1 MKTDDLVAALAV
13 DLPPTGVARLR
24 TGVGLV
30 LIPSALLALVGVWLM
45 LGFRPDLA
53 AAVGG
58 PTFWA
63 KAAYTILAA
72 GIGFWLLD
80 RAGRP
85 GAEVRGPLILVAI
98 AGVTVVLAGAV
109 SLMMTPEDARMA
121 AIMGRSA
128 RVCPTNIASLSLLA
142 APLILFAARRFAPL
156 RPGLA
161 GAATGLLA
169 GGLAATVYGLH
180 CPEHTAAFVAV
191 WYTLGM
197 AIPVAVGALL
207 GRLVWRW

>member
-1 MKTDDLVAALAV
+1 MKTDDLVAALAT
-13 DLPPTGVARLR
+13 DLPSTGVARLR
-24 TGVGLV
+24 SGLGLS
-30 LIPSALLALVGVWLM
+30 LIPAAVLALVGVWLM
-45 LGFRPDLA
+45 LGLRPDLA
-53 AAVGG
+53 AAMAG

-72 GIGFWLLD
+72 SVGFWLLD

-85 GAEVRGPLILVAI
+85 GADVRAPLIALGAAAI
-98 AGVTVVLAGAV
+98 TVMLAGGL
-109 SLMMTPEDARMA
+109 SLIMTPETGRMA
-121 AIMGRSA
+121 AVMGGSA
-128 RVCPTNIASLSLLA
+128 RVCPTNVAGLSVLA
-142 APLILFAARRFAPL
+142 APLILFAARRFAPP

-180 CPEHTAAFVAV
+180 CPEHTVAFVAV

-197 AIPVAVGALL
+197 AIPVAVGAAI
-207 GRLVWRW
+207 GRWVWRW

>member
-1 MKTDDLVAALAV
+1 MKTDDLIAALAA
-13 DLPPTGVARLR
+13 DLPATGVSRLR
-24 TGVGLV
+24 ANLGLV
-30 LIPSALLALVGVWLM
+30 LIPSALAALIGVWLIF
-45 LGFRPDLA
+45 GFRSDLMTA
-53 AAVGG
+53 MMG

-85 GAEVRGPLILVAI
+85 GADLRGPLILLA
-98 AGVTVVLAGAV
+98 ATVVTAILAGTANII
-109 SLMMTPEDARMA
+109 MTPGAARMA
-121 AIMGRSA
+121 AVMGRSA
-128 RVCPTNIASLSLLA
+128 TDCPFSIASLSLLA
-142 APLILFAARRFAPL
+142 APFILFAARRFAPP

-169 GGLAATVYGLH
+169 SGLAATVYGLH

-197 AIPVAVGALL
+197 AIPVAVGAAI
-207 GRLVWRW
+207 GRLAWRW

>member
-1 MKTDDLVAALAV
+1 MKTTDLIDALSA
-13 DLPPTGVARLR
+13 DLPATGVARLR
-24 TGVGLV
+24 VRLWIALGM
-30 LIPSALLALVGVWLM
+30 SAIVAAIGVWTV
-45 LGFRPDLA
+45 LGFRSDLA
-53 AAVGG
+53 AAMVG

-63 KAAYTILAA
+63 KAAYTVAVGAA
-72 GIGFWLLD
+72 GLWLLD

-85 GAEVRGPLILVAI
+85 GADVRGPLLLLATIAILVI
-98 AGVTVVLAGAV
+98 LAGSI
-109 SLMMTPEDARMA
+109 SLMTTPQAGRMA
-121 AIMGRSA
+121 AVMGGSA
-128 RVCPTNIASLSLLA
+128 RVCPTNVAGLSLLA
-142 APLILFAARRFAPL
+142 APFILFAARRFAPP

-169 GGLAATVYGLH
+169 GGVAATFYGLH

-197 AIPVAVGALL
+197 AIPVAIGAAI

>member
-1 MKTDDLVAALAV
+1 MKTDDLISALSADLPATGATRLRLRVAAW
-13 DLPPTGVARLR
+13 
-24 TGVGLV
+24 LV
-30 LIPSALLALVGVWLM
+30 PASLLALAGVLLS
-45 LGFRPDLA
+45 LGLRPDLG

-63 KAAYTILAA
+63 KAAYTASLAGA
-72 GIGFWLLD
+72 GFWLLD

-85 GAEVRGPLILVAI
+85 GADVRAPLTLLALILI
-98 AGVTVVLAGAV
+98 AALVVGFASLMTTPVDDRIGAV
-109 SLMMTPEDARMA
+109 
-121 AIMGRSA
+121 MGRSA
-128 RVCPTNIASLSLLA
+128 RVCPTNIAGLSLLA
-142 APLILFAARRFAPL
+142 APLILFAAQRFAPV
-156 RPGLA
+156 RPALA

-197 AIPVAVGALL
+197 AISAAVGATI
-207 GRLVWRW
+207 GRFVWRW